1 LAPTGPSKAE
11 EQPAILVAEDNPVNQ
26 KLISR
31 LLQKLGYRTKVVF
44 NGRAAFEEATTSSY
58 VAVLMDCQMPEMDG
72 LSATGEIRARE
83 VTLNLPRLPIIA
95 LTAHIMPGDRERCLA
110 AGMDDYLSKPLSP
123 DKLQTTLTHWV
134 TWAKTQV
141 VPTAAPETAVSLD
154 KNLSTPTSQATAA
167 FITKAVERSPEE
179 SPFHPLTQHSQNMG
193 SEEEER
199 DNTALIFDM
208 DLSYGKEKNASEE
221 ARDNTVLLFDT
232 QDLAPATN
240 DFRILPSTLTTE
252 EEAHSHRST
261 NDASSRYNDDAFVSQ
276 GDQFQYQ
283 PPDEN
288 TEESV
293 VAGESNLFIPDDG
306 LRLPTPI
313 ISSAFDLSEA
323 LDRVDGDK
331 VLLSEMAELFLESYP
346 GYLSRIKEAV
356 IQADLTALTQAAH
369 ALKGSV
375 GNFTT
380 REPFE
385 VARTLEQLGRQGN
398 IDMASQVVVELEHV
412 LAQLTPALENLR
424 LEAAA

>member
-1 LAPTGPSKAE
+1 
-11 EQPAILVAEDNPVNQ
+11 
-26 KLISR
+26 
-31 LLQKLGYRTKVVF
+31 
-44 NGRAAFEEATTSSY
+44 
-58 VAVLMDCQMPEMDG
+58 
-72 LSATGEIRARE
+72 
-83 VTLNLPRLPIIA
+83 
-95 LTAHIMPGDRERCLA
+95 
-110 AGMDDYLSKPLSP
+110 
-123 DKLQTTLTHWV
+123 
-134 TWAKTQV
+134 
-141 VPTAAPETAVSLD
+141 
-154 KNLSTPTSQATAA
+154 
-167 FITKAVERSPEE
+167 
-179 SPFHPLTQHSQNMG
+179 
-193 SEEEER
+193 
-199 DNTALIFDM
+199 M
-208 DLSYGKEKNASEE
+208 DLSYEKKGNTPEE

-232 QDLAPATN
+232 QGLSPATN
-240 DFRILPSTLTTE
+240 GFRILPSTLTTKE
-252 EEAHSHRST
+252 EYSLRST
-261 NDASSRYNDDAFVSQ
+261 NDASSQYNDDAFVPQ
-276 GDQFQYQ
+276 EDQFQYQ
-283 PPDEN
+283 PPGANTEKPVVADEN
-288 TEESV
+288 
-293 VAGESNLFIPDDG
+293 NLFIPDDG

-313 ISSAFDLSEA
+313 VSAFDLSEA

>member
-1 LAPTGPSKAE
+1 
-11 EQPAILVAEDNPVNQ
+11 
-26 KLISR
+26 
-31 LLQKLGYRTKVVF
+31 
-44 NGRAAFEEATTSSY
+44 
-58 VAVLMDCQMPEMDG
+58 MPEMDG

-134 TWAKTQV
+134 TWAKTQAA
-141 VPTAAPETAVSLD
+141 PMAAPETAVFLD
-154 KNLSTPTSQATAA
+154 KNLSTPTSQATAV
-167 FITKAVERSPEE
+167 FITKAAEPSHEE
-179 SPFHPLTQHSQNMG
+179 PPFHPLTQFSQNMR
-193 SEEEER
+193 SKEEGR

-208 DLSYGKEKNASEE
+208 DLSYGKEENASEE

-240 DFRILPSTLTTE
+240 DFCILPSTQTTE
-252 EEAHSHRST
+252 QEVYSLRST
-261 NDASSRYNDDAFVSQ
+261 DNASSQNNGDAFVSQ
-276 GDQFQYQ
+276 GDQFQCQ

-288 TEESV
+288 TEEPV
-293 VAGESNLFIPDDG
+293 VADENNLFISDDG
-306 LRLPTPI
+306 LRLPAPI
-313 ISSAFDLSEA
+313 ISSVFDLSEA